1 MRVKP
6 FLALIVQRVGLTLG
20 VLTLFAAFA
29 MQTLPVSAAPADD
42 AFVRVVHA
50 SPAAGNVDVFVDGG
64 KLLSNFAFGTVTGY
78 VPVAAGPHR
87 IQVAPAGKGIDAAVI
102 NQTVSVNAGVPYTVA
117 AVGTGANNLGL
128 TAFGDNNLMDAS
140 KANVRVYHLSPN
152 AGPVNVAVGGN
163 TVITALTYQNASDY
177 LGVAPGSY
185 TFNVTATSAGATV
198 PVSVTLRAGTV
209 NSVFAVGLFKG
220 SPALKFVLAT
230 VNGVPGMPGTGSDPN
245 ATSSTPPVLP
255 WVLGALGVLL
265 IGAGTGA
272 RFFVGSR
279 RK

>member
-1 MRVKP
+1 MRVKLL
-6 FLALIVQRVGLTLG
+6 FAQIVQRVGLTLG

-29 MQTLPVSAAPADD
+29 MQALPVSAAPADN

-50 SPAAGNVDVFVDGG
+50 SPVAGNVDVFVDGG

-87 IQVAPAGKGIDAAVI
+87 IQVAPAGKGIDASVI

-117 AVGTGANNLGL
+117 AVGSAANNLGL
-128 TAFGDNNLMDAS
+128 AAFSDNNQMDPS

-163 TVITALTYQNASDY
+163 TIITALTYQNASDY

-198 PVSVTLRAGTV
+198 PVSATLK
-209 NSVFAVGLFKG
+209 AVRYAHAQRGFDESG
-220 SPALKFVLAT
+220 APVPVAAIAA
-230 VNGVPGMPGTGSDPN
+230 NGD
-245 ATSSTPPVLP
+245 
-255 WVLGALGVLL
+255 
-265 IGAGTGA
+265 
-272 RFFVGSR
+272 SR
-279 RK
+279 HYYYLV